1 MKIRV
6 YKTNRRITQSGYLTK
21 CIEQDGILGNIE
33 MNHVTNIDDILDDR
47 PYRVDPGS
55 NLKRAND
62 DWSDW
67 LELAD
72 RIAKP
77 GVIGKLAGLFKR

>member
-1 MKIRV
+1 MTRIHIYR
-6 YKTNRRITQSGYLTK
+6 TNRRIKESPFLTK
-21 CIEQDGILGNIE
+21 CAEQDGLLGNIE

-47 PYRVDPGS
+47 PYRIDAGS
-55 NLKRAND
+55 NLKRYNE
-62 DWSDW
+62 DW

>member
-1 MKIRV
+1 MTRIHIF
-6 YKTNRRITQSGYLTK
+6 KTNRRIKESKYLIACKEYDGVLGNYEMYHQTD
-21 CIEQDGILGNIE
+21 IDGILEENF
-33 MNHVTNIDDILDDR
+33 
-47 PYRVDPGS
+47 YVDAGS
-55 NLKRAND
+55 NLKRYNE
-62 DWSDW
+62 DW